1 MIETKIDAKNATQNP
16 SMTNVS
22 PMIHEVSI
30 NISALI
36 IKINIPN
43 VMNVIGN
50 VRRIKIGL
58 NSEFN
63 IVKIRLANNAV
74 PNPLILNELNNCDTA
89 MSAIAYNTSCKKNCN
104 ICRIQ
109 ISPHIVLP
117 ITFMLSPKHLFIFP
131 DKKTF
136 ST

>member
-1 MIETKIDAKNATQNP
+1 MRGIFFAHNNFTLTHLPPTHWAAPCTFLEDGRLLLEK
-16 SMTNVS
+16 V
-22 PMIHEVSI
+22 
-30 NISALI
+30 
-36 IKINIPN
+36 
-43 VMNVIGN
+43 
-50 VRRIKIGL
+50 KIGL
-58 NSEFN
+58 NSVFN
-63 IVKIRLANNAV
+63 IIKIKLANNAV